1 MWLKPGLLLPVVALA
16 ASFAAAAM
24 AQQRPTQPAP
34 QPASPPAAAQSD
46 EPFRVATIDI
56 QAILRQA
63 AAAEGLQR
71 RMQIEQDRYQA
82 RADELQRQLQE
93 EEAAV
98 EQERSKLSAEDFA
111 QRRRDF
117 QDRVNRTTLAFRE
130 RRRRIDEAFNSASAE
145 INRTLL
151 AVIEELALEQGI
163 QLVVRREAVLY
174 QRAVL
179 DLTKAAARALNER
192 LPEVTVD
199 VPPESP

>member
-1 MWLKPGLLLPVVALA
+1 MGFKPGLLLPVVALA
-16 ASFAAAAM
+16 ASFTATAM
-24 AQQRPTQPAP
+24 AQQRTAQPAL
-34 QPASPPAAAQSD
+34 QPALPAPNGQFD

-56 QAILRQA
+56 PAILRQA
-63 AAAEGLQR
+63 AAAEALQR
-71 RMQIEQDRYQA
+71 RMQFEQDKYQA
-82 RADELQRQLQE
+82 RADELQRSLQE

-98 EQERSKLSAEDFA
+98 EQERSRLSAEDFA

-130 RRRRIDEAFNSASAE
+130 RRRKIDEAFNSASAE

-151 AVIEELALEQGI
+151 AVIEELAVEQGI

-179 DLTKAAARALNER
+179 DLTEAAARALNER